1 MSRILRPA
9 LQAKSVRATEGVGR
23 VFFTPQ
29 PTCWSPLSY
38 RAGVFY
44 VFRSAKCYNIVLRP
58 ELPVP
63 HKEIKMIKEGSKV
76 KFDYTLT
83 VDGKVTDTSAGRGPL
98 EYVHG
103 AGHIIPGLEKE
114 LLGMKVGDKK
124 TVKVA
129 PEEGYGLVL
138 EEAIRRVPKE
148 AIGGA
153 ENLKVGDMV
162 GASNEGHTFR
172 AVVKEITDKEVVLDF
187 NHPLAGKELN
197 FDVEIKEIN

>member
-1 MSRILRPA
+1 
-9 LQAKSVRATEGVGR
+9 
-23 VFFTPQ
+23 
-29 PTCWSPLSY
+29 
-38 RAGVFY
+38 
-44 VFRSAKCYNIVLRP
+44 
-58 ELPVP
+58 
-63 HKEIKMIKEGSKV
+63 MIQEGSKV

-83 VDGKVTDTSAGRGPL
+83 VDGKVADTSAGRGPL
-98 EYVHG
+98 EYTHG

-114 LLGMKVGDKK
+114 LLGMNVGDKK
-124 TVKVA
+124 SVDVK

-138 EEAIRRVPKE
+138 DEAIRRVPKE

-162 GASNEGHTFR
+162 GASNAGHTFR

-187 NHPLAGKELN
+187 NHPLAGKTLH